1 MKASRCVYWVSDNH
15 QNQFV
20 SERLVDFDWSPGIS
34 KSAKNL
40 NLASFHRAIRD
51 TLVGS
56 RHLEVSTY
64 SELSQG
70 VQLSA
75 FNLALSDGR
84 ESKVSVEV
92 AYQSSKCFRVSGKTL
107 SVGYVKNSIEAKRE
121 AQRLASVGEFTGFQ
135 YAGLQLDIEHSA
147 LVFDLIYLEALR
159 QNPGAVAQ
167 ATEFDVFSDFAFNK
181 NKLGFVKGKSMATQA
196 RSVAGAV
203 GALRAGLLIEDLIQ
217 NRLDTANSVVEL
229 DDRLF

>member
-1 MKASRCVYWVSDNH
+1 MKASRCVYWVADDH

-20 SERLVDFDWSPGIS
+20 SERLVAFEWLPGIS
-34 KSAKNL
+34 KSAKHL
-40 NLASFHRAIRD
+40 NLASFHQAIRD

-64 SELSQG
+64 SEQSQG

-75 FNLALSDGR
+75 FNLVLSDGR

-92 AYQSSKCFRVSGKTL
+92 AYQSSKRFRVSGKTL
-107 SVGYVKNSIEAKRE
+107 SVGNVKSSIEAKRE
-121 AQRLASVGEFTGFQ
+121 AQRLASVGEFAGFQ
-135 YAGLQLDIEHSA
+135 FAGLVLDIEHSA

-159 QNPGAVAQ
+159 QNPGVVAE

-181 NKLGFVKGKSMATQA
+181 NKLGFVKWKSMATQA
-196 RSVAGAV
+196 RSIAGAV
-203 GALRAGLLIEDLIQ
+203 GAIRSGLRIEDLIQ
-217 NRLDTANSVVEL
+217 NRMGTANSVVEV

>member
-1 MKASRCVYWVSDNH
+1 MRASRCVYWVTDNH

-20 SERLVDFDWSPGIS
+20 RERLVAFDWSPGIS
-34 KSAKNL
+34 KSVKHL
-40 NLASFHRAIRD
+40 NLASFHHAIHD
-51 TLVGS
+51 TLVGF

-64 SELSQG
+64 SESPKG
-70 VQLSA
+70 TQLSA
-75 FNLALSDGR
+75 FNLALSNGR

-92 AYQSSKCFRVSGKTL
+92 AYQSSKRFIVSGKTL
-107 SVGYVKNSIEAKRE
+107 SVGHVKNSMEAKRE

-135 YAGLQLDIEHSA
+135 YAGLDVEIEHSA

-159 QNPGAVAQ
+159 QNPGVFAE

-196 RSVAGAV
+196 RSIAGAV
-203 GALRAGLLIEDLIQ
+203 GAIRAGIRIEDLIQ
-217 NRLDTANSVVEL
+217 IRMEKANSVTGA